1 MNPAVVGVFVPIVL
15 FLVTGLVLVTY
26 YYFRSRERQMLID
39 KGLDAESIKQFFETK
54 KDPNRLLKIGIIC
67 IAFGVGLGIGLYF
80 QDLTEK
86 DFWIPFSLFTFTG
99 IGFVIANLVARR
111 LEKKNGKEEF

>member
-26 YYFRSRERQMLID
+26 YYFRSREKQMLID
-39 KGLDAESIKQFFETK
+39 KGLDAESIKQFYENK
-54 KDPNRLLKIGIIC
+54 KDPYRLLKIGIIC

-80 QDLTEK
+80 QEVTEK
-86 DFWIPFSLFTFTG
+86 DFWVPFALFTFTG
-99 IGFVIANLVARR
+99 IGFVIANLVARG
-111 LEKKNGKEEF
+111 LENKTRKNEF